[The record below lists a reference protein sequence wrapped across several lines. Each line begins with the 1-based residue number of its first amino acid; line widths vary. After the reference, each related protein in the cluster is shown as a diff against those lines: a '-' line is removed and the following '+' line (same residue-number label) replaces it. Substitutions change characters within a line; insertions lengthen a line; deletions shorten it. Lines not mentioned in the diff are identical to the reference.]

1 MGLFSNNKNDNLL
14 DKISEPYIENGFTIS
29 KSVGLR
35 FPGEYFFVDTEHK
48 KFAYTNQ
55 AKYKN
60 NEITI
65 YEFKD
70 LLKYTA
76 NKANTPNG
84 SRSYGLLGGISTSTN
99 TTNKYEITLYINSLD
114 IDKSSIKLLDWVFN
128 SNSIDGISGKT
139 EKIYNELIPVLEY
152 ILNNK

>member
-1 MGLFSNNKNDNLL
+1 MGLFSNRKNEDLL
-14 DKISEPYIENGFTIS
+14 EKITQPYVEKGFTLSKIIS
-29 KSVGLR
+29 LR
-35 FPGEYFFVDTEHK
+35 FPGEYFLIDTEHK

-60 NEITI
+60 NEITM
-65 YEFKD
+65 YDFKD

-84 SRSYGLLGGISTSTN
+84 SRSYGVLGHIST
-99 TTNKYEITLYINSLD
+99 TTDSSNKYEITLYINSLD
-114 IDKSSIKLLDWVFN
+114 IDKSSIKLLDWTFN
-128 SNSIDGISGKT
+128 SNSIDGISGRT

>member
-1 MGLFSNNKNDNLL
+1 MGLFSNRKKEDLVEE
-14 DKISEPYIENGFTIS
+14 ITQPYIKKGFTLS
-29 KSVGLR
+29 KVVGLR
-35 FPGEYFFVDTEHK
+35 FLGEYFLVDTEHK

-60 NEITI
+60 NEITM
-65 YEFKD
+65 YDFKD

-84 SRSYGLLGGISTSTN
+84 SRSYGMLGHISTTTDS
-99 TTNKYEITLYINSLD
+99 TNKYEITLYINSLD
-114 IDKSSIKLLDWVFN
+114 IDKSSLKLLDWIFDN
-128 SNSIDGISGKT
+128 TSIDGISRKP
-139 EKIYNELIPVLEY
+139 EKVYNELIPVLEY